1 MREFKSLENA
11 KNCLI
16 GDLRFWF
23 VLVSRLYNVEFLK
36 KKWRWRWGWKEGER
50 I

>member
-1 MREFKSLENA
+1 MRLYIICYIREFKSLENA

-23 VLVSRLYNVEFLK
+23 VLVSRLYNEC
-36 KKWRWRWGWKEGER
+36 
-50 I
+50 